1 MAQLLDTTI
10 TKTLK
15 IITDPIQ
22 GSYSD
27 HQNNRNHY
35 REL

>member
-15 IITDPIQ
+15 IITDPEYELS
-22 GSYSD
+22 GTM
-27 HQNNRNHY
+27 HKNNRNHY
-35 REL
+35 R